1 VGSNPTVSAISSQNA
16 SFCGDFFFF
25 KPKKKKMNY
34 FLKRKN
40 NSPSRNREGLPYRKG
55 ETHEVARVSEIK
67 RDPYLL

>member
-1 VGSNPTVSAISSQNA
+1 
-16 SFCGDFFFF
+16 
-25 KPKKKKMNY
+25 
-34 FLKRKN
+34 LKRKN